1 MNKETKH
8 IVDMIYEQGK
18 LKYRTRFQVD
28 KAEGDE
34 AGLDTEDVDVA
45 VWGALQSVTE
55 ETSVEDNMFVAR
67 PRVQHGQ

>member
-8 IVDMIYEQGK
+8 IVDMIDEV
-18 LKYRTRFQVD
+18 KYRKRFQEE

-34 AGLDTEDVDVA
+34 AGLDTGDVDVA
-45 VWGALQSVTE
+45 VWVHYNPVTE

-67 PRVQHGQ
+67 PRVQHGR

>member
-8 IVDMIYEQGK
+8 IVDMIDEV
-18 LKYRTRFQVD
+18 KYRKRFQEE

-45 VWGALQSVTE
+45 VWGALQYVCCKT
-55 ETSVEDNMFVAR
+55 
-67 PRVQHGQ
+67 

>member
-8 IVDMIYEQGK
+8 IVDMIDEQRK
-18 LKYRTRFQVD
+18 VKYRTRFQE
-28 KAEGDE
+28 KMAEGDE
-34 AGLDTEDVDVA
+34 AGLDTGDVDVA

-67 PRVQHGQ
+67 PRVQHGR

>member
-8 IVDMIYEQGK
+8 IVDMIDEV
-18 LKYRTRFQVD
+18 KYRKRFQEEI
-28 KAEGDE
+28 AEGDE

-67 PRVQHGQ
+67 PRVQHGR

>member
-8 IVDMIYEQGK
+8 IVDMIDEV
-18 LKYRTRFQVD
+18 KYRKRFQEE

-45 VWGALQSVTE
+45 AWRAALQPVHSR
-55 ETSVEDNMFVAR
+55 AQ
-67 PRVQHGQ
+67 RVLG